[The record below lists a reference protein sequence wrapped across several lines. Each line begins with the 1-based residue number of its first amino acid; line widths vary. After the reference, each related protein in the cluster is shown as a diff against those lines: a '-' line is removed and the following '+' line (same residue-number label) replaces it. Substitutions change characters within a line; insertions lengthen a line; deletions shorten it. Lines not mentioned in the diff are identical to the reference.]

1 VIRFAPAAIGAF
13 ALLVG
18 GRAFAENTPAGEPT
32 AQAKPPHQLQT
43 LRDIA
48 PAVSKCWSPPYIS
61 GVGQVTVMLSFRRDG
76 TIIGTPRVTYSSA
89 AEPDEKQMLAESLLG
104 ALKKCGPLPL
114 SDSLGAAIAGR
125 MFAIK
130 ILVVQKKGAHDI

>member
-1 VIRFAPAAIGAF
+1 MIRLAPAAIA
-13 ALLVG
+13 ALAVLVG
-18 GRAFAENTPAGEPT
+18 GRAFAENTPAGEP
-32 AQAKPPHQLQT
+32 AVAARPHQLQT

-76 TIIGTPRVTYSSA
+76 TIIGTPRITFSSA
-89 AEPDEKQMLAESLLG
+89 AEPDQKQMLAESLLG
-104 ALKKCGPLPL
+104 ALRKCGPLPL

>member
-1 VIRFAPAAIGAF
+1 MIRFAPAAIGAL
-13 ALLVG
+13 ALLAS
-18 GRAFAENTPAGEPT
+18 GRAFAENTASSEAPS
-32 AQAKPPHQLQT
+32 QAKAPHQLQT

-76 TIIGTPRVTYSSA
+76 TIIGTPRITYSSA
-89 AEPDEKQMLAESLLG
+89 AETDEKQMLAESLLG